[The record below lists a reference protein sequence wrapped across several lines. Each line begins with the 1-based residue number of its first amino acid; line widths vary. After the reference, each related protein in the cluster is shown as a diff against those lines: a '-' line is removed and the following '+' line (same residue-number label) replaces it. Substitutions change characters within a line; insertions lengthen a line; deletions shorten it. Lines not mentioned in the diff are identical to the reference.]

1 MYETNSQAWDRI
13 SAKYDE
19 SIRQTKIIQEMFG
32 QDNLKGLSE
41 DQRAAFYRA
50 L

>member
-19 SIRQTKIIQEMFG
+19 QIRREQILQDMFG
-32 QDNLKGLSE
+32 QSNLRGLTPE
-41 DQRAAFYRA
+41 QQDLFWAAV
-50 L
+50 